1 MLLNDGFTATGRVP
15 PGTMHHGYMDAY
27 SSSSAPSQRA
37 SWISRL
43 ARRVCHAA
51 SEMHRA
57 TRVATSLMYSY
68 GVIESNR
75 APDTYAEF
83 LLRLPAAAR
92 HEPAA
97 RRRAAGHPVR

>member
-1 MLLNDGFTATGRVP
+1 
-15 PGTMHHGYMDAY
+15 MDAY

-37 SWISRL
+37 SWVSSL

-57 TRVATSLMYSY
+57 TTVASSLMLSY

-83 LLRLPAAAR
+83 LLRSRAASR

>member
-1 MLLNDGFTATGRVP
+1 
-15 PGTMHHGYMDAY
+15 MDAY
-27 SSSSAPSQRA
+27 SSSPLSQRA
-37 SWISRL
+37 SWVSSL
-43 ARRVCHAA
+43 ARRVCHVA

-57 TRVATSLMYSY
+57 TTVASSLMLSY
-68 GVIESNR
+68 GVAESNQ

-83 LLRLPAAAR
+83 LLRSRATTR

>member
-1 MLLNDGFTATGRVP
+1 
-15 PGTMHHGYMDAY
+15 MDAY

-37 SWISRL
+37 SWVSTL
-43 ARRVCHAA
+43 ARRVRHAVG
-51 SEMHRA
+51 EMHRA
-57 TRVATSLMYSY
+57 NRVASSLRSSY
-68 GVIESNR
+68 GVAESNR

>member
-1 MLLNDGFTATGRVP
+1 
-15 PGTMHHGYMDAY
+15 MDAY

-37 SWISRL
+37 SWVSSL
-43 ARRVCHAA
+43 TRRVWHVA

-57 TRVATSLMYSY
+57 TTIASSLMLSY
-68 GVIESNR
+68 GVAESNR

-83 LLRLPAAAR
+83 LLRSQAAVR

-97 RRRAAGHPVR
+97 RHRAAGIPVR

>member
-1 MLLNDGFTATGRVP
+1 MSPNDSFTATDRIP
-15 PGTMHHGYMDAY
+15 PGTRHYGYMDAY

-37 SWISRL
+37 SWVSSL
-43 ARRVCHAA
+43 ARRICHAA
-51 SEMHRA
+51 SEMHRS
-57 TRVATSLMYSY
+57 TRVASSLMFSY
-68 GVIESNR
+68 GVAESNR

-97 RRRAAGHPVR
+97 RRRAAGHLVR